1 MTNTPTPSLAT
12 YAYNT
17 IRELIDKLPELEQC
31 NIDEQIGMIM
41 HSTKVIENILST
53 CHGLLITAVYE
64 QYITA
69 LLEQINRQDPYGPIL
84 QIQSVQVGMFDN
96 NDNIKLSDEISALVQ
111 RVDPDNRVNSERI
124 EQLQH
129 LMPEDMFDHTVE
141 QLQDAFGSKRA
152 PLMVTVNALIALD
165 KKCMN
170 STNEQLAYLTKFIID
185 SLNHNSEDD
194 MSSSLASNPIAMI
207 RFAIPHELLTNWD
220 KVGDELA
227 TIYRCKLNEVV
238 TDVIEQIDDALDG
251 ELEDALSS
259 LTEADMTTPAKTKDP
274 EFDYSSL
281 TDGQQQMLKLAVNN
295 TNKGQ
300 LH

>member
-17 IRELIDKLPELEQC
+17 IRELIDKLPKLEQC

-84 QIQSVQVGMFDN
+84 QIHSVRVGMLDS
-96 NDNIKLSDEISALVQ
+96 DDIKLSDEISALVQ

-124 EQLQH
+124 EQMRR
-129 LMPEDMFDHTVE
+129 LMSEDMFDHTVE
-141 QLQDAFGSKRA
+141 QLQGAFGSARV
-152 PLMVTVNALIALD
+152 PLMVTVEALIALD

-170 STNEQLAYLTKFIID
+170 STNEQLAYLTKFVID
-185 SLNHNSEDD
+185 TLNHTGEDD
-194 MSSSLASNPIAMI
+194 VSGSLASNPIAMI
-207 RFAIPHELLTNWD
+207 RFAIPHELLTNLD
-220 KVGDELA
+220 TIGDELA

-259 LTEADMTTPAKTKDP
+259 LTEADITTPAKTKDP

-281 TDGQQQMLKLAVNN
+281 TSGQQQMLQLAINN